1 MFYLGESQAT
11 LCRHSTQA
19 VRSSSAHSCLEQS
32 KQLRPDLFLLCM
44 RGNPTPAIPYLE
56 LVVVVSLQQQAS
68 AFQGRVVQTVIM
80 LPGMPVQCGLV

>member
-19 VRSSSAHSCLEQS
+19 VRSSSAHKLPGTVEAVT
-32 KQLRPDLFLLCM
+32 PDLFLLCM

-56 LVVVVSLQQQAS
+56 LVVVVSQQQAS

-80 LPGMPVQCGLV
+80 LPGVPVQWGLV